1 MGPFSHEAVLYSGED
16 GFLTG
21 VLPFVTDGLRAGEQV
36 LAAVPESRVAALR
49 SALGSDAYDYGVGG
63 AVEIGP
69 VRVELRDMTQIG
81 HNPSRIIPW
90 VLRAFID
97 QHPGQAVRIVGDSM
111 WAGRSALEYPAC
123 VQHEAL
129 INLAFAADRVTV
141 LCPYDTALLAP
152 SMLADID
159 RTHPTLMSGGQR
171 RPSQTYTSPE
181 SVLAALNLPLDEP
194 AEPSPAL
201 SFDVGDL
208 GMVRD
213 FVADHGRRA
222 GLSLERIADLQ
233 LAANEIATNSVKHG
247 GGRGT
252 LRIWKAD
259 GAVVCEIRDAGSI
272 TDPLVGRVPP
282 NADSDR
288 GRGLLLV
295 NFLCDLVRIHTG
307 SEGTA
312 VRLYL
317 NC

>member
-16 GFLTG
+16 GFLAC
-21 VLPFVTDGLRAGEQV
+21 VLPFVTGGLRAGEPV
-36 LAAVPESRVAALR
+36 LAAVSESRVTALR
-49 SALGSDAYDYGVGG
+49 SALGSDAYDYGAGG
-63 AVEIGP
+63 AIGIGP
-69 VRVELRDMTQIG
+69 ARVELRDMTEIG
-81 HNPSRIIPW
+81 HNPGRIIPW

-97 QHPGQAVRIVGDSM
+97 QHAGHAVRIIGDSL
-111 WAGRSALEYPAC
+111 WAGRPALEYPAC

-129 INLAFAADRVTV
+129 INLALAADRVMV

-152 SMLADID
+152 QMLADVD
-159 RTHPTLMSGGQR
+159 RTHPTLMSDGRQR
-171 RPSQTYTSPE
+171 SSETYASPE
-181 SVLAALNLPLDEP
+181 SVLAALNVPLDEP
-194 AEPSPAL
+194 AESSPAL

-208 GMVRD
+208 GVVRD
-213 FVADHGRRA
+213 FVAAHGRRA
-222 GLSLERIADLQ
+222 GLPLDRIADLQ